1 MQRRIVVAAKRKS
14 AEPGVLSAGGRRPA
28 TVRHVGW
35 RRAMLYA
42 LAVHLLLLTVLFV
55 SLRWTTRPGDEQTI
69 ISATLVDEGVGT
81 GRPIPALEPAKQ
93 PPAKPRE
100 PPPVKEPDKESR
112 RQELE
117 RQRQQKQAQA
127 EQQRRREAERRQREA
142 RAELSRQLAT
152 EEQGRDEAARAAR
165 RKASADSHL
174 SVIVRELMRRWHR
187 PPGLPKGL
195 RCTMRVRLGPNG
207 EVLQVVVVKGSGNY
221 VFDQS
226 VVNALEKAPLPMP
239 DDKTLANLFFR
250 ELTFVFA
257 PED

>member
-1 MQRRIVVAAKRKS
+1 
-14 AEPGVLSAGGRRPA
+14 
-28 TVRHVGW
+28 
-35 RRAMLYA
+35 MLYA

-81 GRPIPALEPAKQ
+81 GRPIPVPE
-93 PPAKPRE
+93 PAKPRE
-100 PPPVKEPDKESR
+100 PPRAKEPDKESR
-112 RQELE
+112 QQELE

-127 EQQRRREAERRQREA
+127 EQQRRREVERRQREA
-142 RAELSRQLAT
+142 RADLGRRLAA

-207 EVLQVVVVKGSGNY
+207 EVLQVVVVKGSGNF

-239 DDKTLANLFFR
+239 DDKTLANLFF
-250 ELTFVFA
+250 VN
-257 PED
+257 

>member
-1 MQRRIVVAAKRKS
+1 MAAHRKN
-14 AEPGVLSAGGRRPA
+14 AEPGVLTAGGRRPA
-28 TVRHVGW
+28 AVRRTGW
-35 RRAMLYA
+35 RRALLYA
-42 LAVHLLLLTVLFV
+42 LAVHLLLFTVLFV

-69 ISATLVDEGVGT
+69 ISATLVDEGAGT
-81 GRPIPALEPAKQ
+81 GRPASAPKPEPARQ
-93 PPAKPRE
+93 PQVKAPEPAPSRE
-100 PPPVKEPDKESR
+100 QEKAR
-112 RQELE
+112 QRQELD
-117 RQRQQKQAQA
+117 RQRKQKQVEA
-127 EQQRRREAERRQREA
+127 ENLRRRETDRRQREA

-165 RKASADSHL
+165 RQASADSHL
-174 SVIVRELMRRWHR
+174 KVIVRELIRRWHR

-207 EVLQVVVVKGSGNY
+207 EVLQVVVVKGSGNF

-239 DDKTLANLFFR
+239 DDQTLAKLFFR